1 MEEELEDS
9 LAIGAFIAFAL
20 LVGGFVAFHALIL
33 ATGQIDPDA
42 GYGEGRR
49 APLSDETDRRPELC
63 DGGVALWR
71 DDEDGKTGDGGDG
84 GGD

>member
-1 MEEELEDS
+1 MEETV
-9 LAIGAFIAFAL
+9 AVIAFVAFAL
-20 LVGGFVAFHALIL
+20 LVGGFAVFHAIIL
-33 ATGQIDPDA
+33 FAGQVDPDV

-49 APLSDETDRRPELC
+49 TPLSDETDRRAEPC

-71 DDEDGKTGDGGDG
+71 DDERCEGDGGDG